1 MTVRGKPTLCVDFDG
16 VIHSYE
22 SGWQGGEIYGHVVP
36 GFLTW
41 LLQTREFFTISVYS
55 ARSRDE
61 QMRMEMAAWFRRQM
75 AERFMPEEIEDIMS
89 SISFVHEKPK
99 AWLTI
104 DDRCIRFDGNWE
116 APELTVTQLLAY
128 KPWTDLPR

>member
-36 GFLTW
+36 GFFEW
-41 LLQTREFFTISVYS
+41 VVSVQDHFIVAVYS
-55 ARSRDE
+55 SRSKDE
-61 QMRMEMAAWFRRQM
+61 QTRMEMTAWLNRQ
-75 AERFMPEEIEDIMS
+75 INNWYEDNS
-89 SISFVHEKPK
+89 GAKQVHLTIATEKPA

-104 DDRCIRFDGNWE
+104 DDRCIRFDGNWKS
-116 APELTVTQLLAY
+116 PELWVEQLIAY